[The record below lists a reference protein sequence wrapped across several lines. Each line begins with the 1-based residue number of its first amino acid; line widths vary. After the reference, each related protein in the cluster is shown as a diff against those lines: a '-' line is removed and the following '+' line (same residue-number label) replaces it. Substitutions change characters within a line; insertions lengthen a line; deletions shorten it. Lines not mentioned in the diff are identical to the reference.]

1 MKIINISTFLL
12 GAVYPFII
20 YFFNQDLWL
29 FFLIFSLLWLI
40 KFILLSNIENN
51 KIMDNK
57 NMNEFV
63 KIFQSYSYF
72 LNNRYMSFLLF
83 ILFFVM
89 FIIKFMNIQY
99 ELLMY
104 MYPVV
109 IYITFFAVFINNIKE
124 RPLIE
129 SFATLEHKI
138 RGLQPLSEKE
148 KKYTKQLT
156 YIWSY
161 FFLVNAAVCMLLSLI
176 DDKKYWVFYT
186 GAAGYILTGLL
197 FILERI
203 FRSKIIKL
211 MK

>member
-148 KKYTKQLT
+148 KNTLN
-156 YIWSY
+156 S
-161 FFLVNAAVCMLLSLI
+161 
-176 DDKKYWVFYT
+176 
-186 GAAGYILTGLL
+186 
-197 FILERI
+197 
-203 FRSKIIKL
+203 
-211 MK
+211 